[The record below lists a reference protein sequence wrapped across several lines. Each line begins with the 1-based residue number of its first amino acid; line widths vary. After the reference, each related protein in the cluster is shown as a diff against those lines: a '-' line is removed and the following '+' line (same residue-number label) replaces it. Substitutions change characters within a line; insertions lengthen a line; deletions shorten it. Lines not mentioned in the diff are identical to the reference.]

1 MTDLSADQIAAA
13 LERFRQRRA
22 VALRR
27 LELIAQ
33 GATLTYED
41 GTPIDMASEKRRQEQ
56 VVADMDRRI
65 AALERTVH

>member
-56 VVADMDRRI
+56 VAADMDRRI